1 MSFLQFG
8 IIKKLPLQIL
18 IKKIKYR
25 LSSLALLNKLFVSG
39 GLTFLFRIG
48 GLGINFL
55 VMLIITNQYGD
66 KVYGSYSLVFTLAQ
80 AAGLLFA
87 LGFPNAL
94 VSHLGL
100 RSMNDP
106 FSQQMFR
113 KGLGILAAI
122 TLIPFL
128 LFFFGADYIA
138 EYVFGSKQ
146 LSDYILIAAFTI
158 PAMMLHEF
166 VLYFFIATG
175 NFIKFNIFMF
185 LVPNII
191 LLLLLF
197 FITNIPGSY
206 TFLFYTISV
215 VGVLAIECVFALKK
229 YSGSKEKT
237 MSAKAMI
244 KYASPM
250 MFSGLMLY
258 LLNWTDVF
266 LLGAM
271 VSEEEV
277 GYYNLA
283 YRIASLSML
292 VIASINVVI
301 APRVAKLYKD
311 GDLKAMHSEVKK
323 STHIIIALTT
333 PIVLGII
340 LLSDFLLTLFGK
352 SFGNGREALII
363 ISAGFLL
370 NAATGTVDQVLN
382 MTGNQKVLQNITIM
396 GFVLNAVLNVMLIPE
411 YGINGS
417 AMASLITNVVFN
429 FTCAYYIKKKLGF
442 YTFA

>member
-1 MSFLQFG
+1 M
-8 IIKKLPLQIL
+8 
-18 IKKIKYR
+18 
-25 LSSLALLNKLFVSG
+25 
-39 GLTFLFRIG
+39 FRIG
-48 GLGINFL
+48 GLAINFL
-55 VMLIITNQYGD
+55 VLLIITNKYGD
-66 KVYGSYSLVFTLAQ
+66 EVYGSYSLVFTIAQ

-100 RSMNDP
+100 RSLREP

-113 KGLGILAAI
+113 KGLVILAVIAV
-122 TLIPFL
+122 IPLLVFL
-128 LFFFGADYIA
+128 AGAEFIAVTIFDSGSFTDYI
-138 EYVFGSKQ
+138 
-146 LSDYILIAAFTI
+146 IIAAFTI

-175 NFIKFNIFMF
+175 NFMKFNIFMF
-185 LVPNII
+185 VVPNAI

-197 FITNIPGSY
+197 FIHNVPGPY
-206 TFLFYTISV
+206 TFLFYTFSIAI
-215 VGVLAIECVFALKK
+215 VLAIECFFAFKK
-229 YSGSKEKT
+229 PAGPREEI
-237 MSAKAMI
+237 MSAKAMV

-266 LLGAM
+266 LLGVM
-271 VSEEEV
+271 VSKEEV

-301 APRVAKLYKD
+301 APRVAKFFKE
-311 GDLKAMHSEVKK
+311 GDLAEMHREVKK
-323 STHIIIALTT
+323 STHIIIALTA
-333 PIVLGII
+333 PLVVVIMFF
-340 LLSDFLLTLFGK
+340 SDFLLSLFGK
-352 SFGNGREALII
+352 SFEGSQEALII

-382 MTGNQKVLQNITIM
+382 MTGNQKILQNVTIA
-396 GFVLNAVLNVMLIPE
+396 GFMLNAVLNIILIPR
-411 YGINGS
+411 YGING
-417 AMASLITNVVFN
+417 AATASLITNVAFN
-429 FTCAYYIKKKLGF
+429 FTCVYYIKKKLGF